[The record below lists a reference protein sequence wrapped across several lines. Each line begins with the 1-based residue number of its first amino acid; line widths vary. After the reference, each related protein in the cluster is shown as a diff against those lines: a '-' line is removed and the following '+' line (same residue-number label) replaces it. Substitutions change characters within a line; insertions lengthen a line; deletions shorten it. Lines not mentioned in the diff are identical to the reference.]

1 MTVPARM
8 YNRVLVPLDGSE
20 AAEFAIRFAVDLASK
35 HDAELI
41 LLYLNA
47 LSVAVQSNESGEE
60 KQDSLGEIEGYLEG
74 LRSDVRETG
83 IPIRTHIIDTRE
95 PGKALIGYADEELIS
110 VIVMSTQGRQSMLR
124 WLFGSQIEESL
135 NQMMVPVMLVRP
147 VYDQI
152 VVPLDGSKWSESAI
166 ARATDLAR
174 MHDAEVILLHV
185 YQTRGRDYA
194 DQWALAGQQQIADQ
208 QFEQIRDQLISLR
221 NRLRQE
227 GLKARE
233 VLIRG
238 GNPAQAICDYVE
250 NEEDICM
257 IVMSTHGRTGLSKW
271 LVGSVAQSVI
281 RQTRAPVT
289 LVHPDRA

>member
-1 MTVPARM
+1 MTIPARI
-8 YNRVLVPLDGSE
+8 YNRVLVPLDGSV

-47 LSVAVQSNESGEE
+47 LSIAASHDDDQQPSDEMQPYLDGLRKEIRESG
-60 KQDSLGEIEGYLEG
+60 
-74 LRSDVRETG
+74 
-83 IPIRTHIIDTRE
+83 IPVRTHIIDSRD
-95 PGKALIGYADEELIS
+95 PGNALIAYADEELIS
-110 VIVMSTQGRQSMLR
+110 VVVMSTQGRKSMLR

-135 NQMMVPVMLVRP
+135 NRMMVPVMLVRP

-152 VVPLDGSKWSESAI
+152 VVPLDGSQWSERAI
-166 ARATDLAR
+166 RRATDIAR
-174 MHDAEVILLHV
+174 VHDAEVVLLHV
-185 YQTRGRDYA
+185 YQQKGGDYA

-208 QFEQIRDQLISLR
+208 QIDQIRDQLVSRR

-238 GNPAQAICDYVE
+238 GNPAQVICEYVA
-250 NEEDICM
+250 NEEGICM

-271 LVGSVAQSVI
+271 LVGSVAQRVI
-281 RQTRAPVT
+281 KQTRVPVT
-289 LVHPDRA
+289 LVHPDRE

>member
-1 MTVPARM
+1 MSIPARM
-8 YNRVLVPLDGSE
+8 YSRVLVPLDGSV

-35 HDAELI
+35 HNAELI
-41 LLYLNA
+41 LLYLNT
-47 LSVAVQSNESGEE
+47 LSLAASSDDDQQQSSDEIQQYLDGLRKDIRESG
-60 KQDSLGEIEGYLEG
+60 
-74 LRSDVRETG
+74 
-83 IPIRTHIIDTRE
+83 IPVRTHIIDSRD
-95 PGKALIGYADEELIS
+95 PGQALTTYSDEELVS
-110 VIVMSTQGRQSMLR
+110 VVVMSTQGRQSMLR
-124 WLFGSQIEESL
+124 WLFGSNLEESL
-135 NQMMVPVMLVRP
+135 TRMMVPVMLVRP

-166 ARATDLAR
+166 PRATELAR
-174 MHDAEVILLHV
+174 LHDAEIVLLHV
-185 YQTRGRDYA
+185 YQQKGGDYA

-208 QFEQIRDQLISLR
+208 QIDQIRDQLISLR

-238 GNPAQAICDYVE
+238 GNPAQMIREYVE

-271 LVGSVAQSVI
+271 LVGSVAQDVI
-281 RQTRAPVT
+281 KQTRVPVT
-289 LVHPDRA
+289 LVQPDRT